1 VCQCETSKPFIL
13 RLYWNPTADTTEYEG
28 VLEIMVEQAR
38 RIHPEHARV
47 LVTGAT
53 SGVGEATARLFASRG
68 ARVALLARR
77 SEQLQRVVADLGD
90 RAWGFVTDV
99 SDPESASS
107 AVGAAIEALGG
118 LDVAV
123 NAAGVAGYAALEDLT
138 DELWREVIDT
148 NLSGTFTVSRAAGL
162 YMQAAGGGAIVN
174 VASDLASMGVP
185 GLAHY
190 CAAKAGVIGLTRAL
204 ALELAP
210 VVRVN
215 AVCPGPIDTPML
227 RAGLAQEVD
236 PQRALRNKE
245 ATVPLGRLADPS
257 EVAAAI
263 AFLAFEGTFATGTA
277 MAFDGGTSAA

>member
-1 VCQCETSKPFIL
+1 MME
-13 RLYWNPTADTTEYEG
+13 RAH
-28 VLEIMVEQAR
+28 
-38 RIHPEHARV
+38 RIRPEHARV

-53 SGVGEATARLFASRG
+53 SGVGEATARLLASRG

-77 SEQLQRVVADLGD
+77 SEELQRVVADLGD
-90 RAWGFVTDV
+90 RARGFVADV
-99 SDPESASS
+99 SDPESAST
-107 AVGAAIEALGG
+107 AVGAAIDALGG

-123 NAAGVAGYAALEDLT
+123 NAAGVARYSALEDLS
-138 DELWREVIDT
+138 DECWREVIDT

-162 YMQAAGGGAIVN
+162 HMRAAGAGAIVN

-190 CAAKAGVIGLTRAL
+190 CAAKAGVVGLTRAL

-227 RAGLAQEVD
+227 RAGLAQEAD
-236 PQRALRNKE
+236 PQRALREKE
-245 ATVPLGRLADPS
+245 ATVPLGRLADPA

-263 AFLAFEGTFATGTA
+263 SFLAFEGTFATGTC